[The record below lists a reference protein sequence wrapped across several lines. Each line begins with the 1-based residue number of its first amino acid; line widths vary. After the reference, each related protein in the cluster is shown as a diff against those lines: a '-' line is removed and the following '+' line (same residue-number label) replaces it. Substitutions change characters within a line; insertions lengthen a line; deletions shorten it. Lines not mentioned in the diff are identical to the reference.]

1 MSVIPF
7 GMIGAVAGHILFGM
21 NFSIMSLIG
30 VIALAG
36 VVINESLVLVEFMN
50 RYRRS
55 GHTVMEAVIKG
66 GRERFTPIFLT
77 SVTSFIGLLP
87 IITETSIQ
95 AKFLIPMAVSLAFG
109 GLINLFNTLILVPC
123 VYALFDDTRR
133 TVYTPEA
140 VRRQDEEFADEEN
153 EHAIEVGS

>member
-7 GMIGAVAGHILFGM
+7 GMIGAVGGHILFGM

-50 RYRRS
+50 RYRRD

-109 GLINLFNTLILVPC
+109 GLLNLFNTLILVPC
-123 VYALFDDTRR
+123 VYALFDDVRR
-133 TVYTPEA
+133 TVYTAEA
-140 VRRQDEEFADEEN
+140 VKKQDEDFVEGEN
-153 EHAIEVGS
+153 EHAIEVGA